1 MADLS
6 TRQDPTED
14 MTAPDPKPVS
24 EGGDASPSDTTP
36 LSDTTPPDT
45 TPPSAAPQPAAESGP
60 EPAEMVTDPPKSA
73 RRRPSQWAVLVT
85 GLSAL
90 LVALLVGAVA
100 LLVHN
105 QAAGQRAEQHQV
117 VLDAARKMATDLT
130 TISSENAEQ
139 QIESMIQASTG
150 TFRDQISGGSPLLQT
165 RLKDGSFGSTG
176 IVTAAGIEKL
186 EADAASTL
194 VMVTTVISSSQAP
207 QGELHTFRLAIQL
220 QHDSDRWLVSTVELA
235 S

>member
-6 TRQDPTED
+6 TRQDPTD
-14 MTAPDPKPVS
+14 DVTAPDSNTVS
-24 EGGDASPSDTTP
+24 MSDGGDALRADPPPPADPTP
-36 LSDTTPPDT
+36 ETAL
-45 TPPSAAPQPAAESGP
+45 QPAKESRP
-60 EPAEMVTDPPKSA
+60 EPAEMVADPPKPA
-73 RRRPSQWAVLVT
+73 RGRPSQWAALVA

-105 QAAGQRAEQHQV
+105 QAAGQRAEQRQV

-130 TISSENAEQ
+130 TISGENAEQ

-150 TFRDQISGGSPLLQT
+150 TFRDQISSGSPLLQT
-165 RLKDGSFGSTG
+165 RLKDSSVGSAGT
-176 IVTAAGIEKL
+176 VTAAGIEKL
-186 EADAASTL
+186 EADAASAL
-194 VMVTTVISSSQAP
+194 VIVTTMLSSSQVP

-220 QHDSDRWLVSTVELA
+220 QREGDRWLVSTVEPA